1 MFARF
6 CAIIPAIAFAVLP
19 ALADTVPG
27 FDTSEGTKLADGQG
41 YVTLVRL
48 QHQPHKSD
56 NGRVLIAFERP
67 YRGGVPIYESRDDG
81 DTFTPLATVTD
92 QALKVPG
99 RCELHWQPNL
109 IEMPRDA
116 GSLKKGT
123 LMFSAN
129 ATCADKADQPAEE
142 HLQVYI
148 STDVGHTWQY
158 RSTIVE
164 GPGRPSDKDNHGVW
178 EPFIVPLSDG
188 RLVVYYSSEQH
199 KADGYNQLLA
209 HKVSSNGGATWSTE
223 VYDSAVPGG
232 LERPGMATVMAL
244 PDRRYAYTYED
255 IDGPGHDGEA
265 SGQVYIKYSRDGLDW
280 GDPADRGTPIAT
292 MGGAWPVACPMLSW
306 LPIGGPK
313 GILIVSA
320 QRAGGAGDAGGRSL
334 YFNKDLGRGPW
345 WQVSAP
351 VQKRTGNMGAGW
363 TQALMLKR
371 DGRILHMTSSSSAS
385 SATDNQDSAK
395 NIILYAA
402 EKLSFDRYEAEDAA
416 RHDAAFIRDNAMSN
430 RARVRIAAKTGHID
444 YNIYVDQA
452 GRYPVTLRYAAATL
466 MPATPKLSVN
476 GAALEPLKTAATDNW
491 SEVTVTVPLTAGY
504 NTISV
509 IGGQQPAD
517 IDYIELGAPTHE

>member
-1 MFARF
+1 MFDKF
-6 CAIIPAIAFAVLP
+6 CAALPAFALSFLP
-19 ALADTVPG
+19 ALADAVPG

-48 QHQPHKSD
+48 QYQSKKSD

-67 YRGGVPIYESRDDG
+67 NRDGVPVYESRDDG
-81 DTFTPLATVTD
+81 NTFKLLSTVSE
-92 QALKVPG
+92 QFLKAPE

-109 IEMPRDA
+109 IELPRDA
-116 GSLKKGT
+116 GSLKKGS

-129 ATCADKADQPAEE
+129 ATCADSAGGPAEE
-142 HLQVYI
+142 HLQVYT
-148 STDVGHTWQY
+148 STDLGHTWHY

-178 EPFIVPLSDG
+178 EPFIVPLNDG
-188 RLVVYYSSEQH
+188 RLAVYYSSEQH
-199 KADGYNQLLA
+199 KADGFNQLLA
-209 HKVSSNGGATWSTE
+209 HKVSSDGGATWGNE

-232 LERPGMATVMAL
+232 LERPGMATVVAL

-265 SGQVYIKYSRDGLDW
+265 SGQVYIKFSRDGLDW

-292 MGGAWPVACPMLSW
+292 MGGAWPIACPMLTW
-306 LPIGGPK
+306 LPLGGSN
-313 GILIVSA
+313 GTLIVSA
-320 QRAGGAGDAGGRSL
+320 QRAGGSGDAGGRAL

-345 WQVSAP
+345 WQIPAP

-363 TQALMLKR
+363 TQALMLKH
-371 DGRILHMTSSSSAS
+371 DGRVLHLTSSSSAS
-385 SATDNQDSAK
+385 SATDNQNSAR
-395 NIILYAA
+395 NEILYAA
-402 EKLSFDRYEAEDAA
+402 ETLSFNRYEAEDAA

-430 RARVRIAAKTGHID
+430 RARVRIAAGTGRLD

-466 MPATPKLSVN
+466 MPATPRLAVN
-476 GAALEPLKTAATDNW
+476 GAELEPLNVAGTDNW

-509 IGGQQPAD
+509 AGGKQPAD
-517 IDYIELGAPTHE
+517 EDYIELGAPVHQ